1 MATAAA
7 LWTDSI
13 RKISVEKPKS
23 WHYNLLICLCSL
35 SVNSYSCFTYLKRF
49 FKNVLIRNTEPEN
62 NMKYEQT
69 DLWPAVLEV
78 ESNIY
83 VYFYL
88 IF

>member
-1 MATAAA
+1 M
-7 LWTDSI
+7 
-13 RKISVEKPKS
+13 
-23 WHYNLLICLCSL
+23 
-35 SVNSYSCFTYLKRF
+35 FYLFKKRF
-49 FKNVLIRNTEPEN
+49 LKNVLIRNTEPEN

-78 ESNIY
+78 EFNIY

>member
-1 MATAAA
+1 MDGFYQKNFCGEAEELA
-7 LWTDSI
+7 LQPTYMFVFTEC
-13 RKISVEKPKS
+13 KQ
-23 WHYNLLICLCSL
+23 LLI
-35 SVNSYSCFTYLKRF
+35 FYLFKKRF
-49 FKNVLIRNTEPEN
+49 LKNVLIRNTEPEN

>member
-1 MATAAA
+1 MY
-7 LWTDSI
+7 LYEI
-13 RKISVEKPKS
+13 LNQKI
-23 WHYNLLICLCSL
+23 
-35 SVNSYSCFTYLKRF
+35 
-49 FKNVLIRNTEPEN
+49 